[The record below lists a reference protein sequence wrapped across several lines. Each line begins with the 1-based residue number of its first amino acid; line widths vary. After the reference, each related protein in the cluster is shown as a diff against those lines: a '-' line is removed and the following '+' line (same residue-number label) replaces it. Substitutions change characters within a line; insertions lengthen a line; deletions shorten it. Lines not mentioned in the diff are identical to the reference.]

1 MKQLKIMRSITD
13 RSDTALNSY
22 LKDINK
28 IPLLNREEEQKIAI
42 KAHNGDLKA
51 KEKLVTSNLRF
62 VVSCAKQYQGQGIDL
77 IDLISEGNAALWEC
91 VDKYDPTKG
100 FKFISYAVWWIRQ
113 AIMHILNEHSRMV
126 RLPRN
131 QILQLHQLNKTAKKF
146 EQQNDRLPSS
156 EELSSI
162 VDIDESKI
170 DKLYNSDAKVTSYDI
185 QLGEDG
191 EGSLIDIIPNK
202 NADNADANLDLE
214 SLSSQITEIL
224 ELLTDREH
232 DIVKMYFGI
241 NCQQL
246 TLYEIANKFGLTHE
260 RARQIKNMALN
271 KLQTQYINKINNII
285 NE

>member
-28 IPLLNREEEQKIAI
+28 IPLLTREEEQKIAI

-202 NADNADANLDLE
+202 NADSADANLDLE

-232 DIVKMYFGI
+232 DIIKMYFGI

-271 KLQTQYINKINNII
+271 KLQTQYVNKINSII

>member
-28 IPLLNREEEQKIAI
+28 IPLLTREEEQKIAI

-162 VDIDESKI
+162 VNLDESKI

-214 SLSSQITEIL
+214 SLASQITEIL

>member
-28 IPLLNREEEQKIAI
+28 IPLLTREEEQKIAI

-162 VDIDESKI
+162 VNLDESKI

>member
-1 MKQLKIMRSITD
+1 MKQLKIMCSITD

-162 VDIDESKI
+162 VNLDESKI

>member
-28 IPLLNREEEQKIAI
+28 IPLLTREEEHNIAI

-91 VDKYDPTKG
+91 VDKYDPNKG

-113 AIMHILNEHSRMV
+113 AIMHTLNEHSRML

-156 EELSSI
+156 EELASI

-170 DKLYNSDAKVTSYDI
+170 DKLYNSDSKVTSYDI

-202 NADNADANLDLE
+202 NADSADANLDLE

-232 DIVKMYFGI
+232 DIIKMYFGI